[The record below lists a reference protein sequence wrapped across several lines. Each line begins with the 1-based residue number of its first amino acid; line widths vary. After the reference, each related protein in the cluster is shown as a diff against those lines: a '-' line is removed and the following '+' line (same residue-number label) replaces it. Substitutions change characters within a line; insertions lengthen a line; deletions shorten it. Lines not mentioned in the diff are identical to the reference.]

1 MLLDSALPSQQTL
14 LAYVARSLVFVLS
27 SDQWLQCLY
36 HFFPLFQK
44 IILYSFFDFVEKI
57 METGKLVMILK
68 AHTTEEICKKKSGFY
83 KIKTKRHL
91 IYAQW
96 PPYTSQ
102 AMMGEA

>member
-1 MLLDSALPSQQTL
+1 
-14 LAYVARSLVFVLS
+14 
-27 SDQWLQCLY
+27 
-36 HFFPLFQK
+36 
-44 IILYSFFDFVEKI
+44 
-57 METGKLVMILK
+57 METGKLVVILK
-68 AHTTEEICKKKSGFY
+68 AHTTEEICIICKKKSGFY